1 MAAERRRKMG
11 MRRKKA
17 EEEVEKDF
25 LHLSNFKKGG
35 GSGRRGRKLIF
46 TFFEVLVCRY
56 VLQISTGERLN
67 IFMSDIS

>member
-17 EEEVEKDF
+17 EEEVDF

-35 GSGRRGRKLIF
+35 RRGGNENVVDF
-46 TFFEVLVCRY
+46 Y
-56 VLQISTGERLN
+56 IS
-67 IFMSDIS
+67 

>member
-35 GSGRRGRKLIF
+35 RRGGNENVVDF
-46 TFFEVLVCRY
+46 Y
-56 VLQISTGERLN
+56 IS
-67 IFMSDIS
+67 

>member
-25 LHLSNFKKGG
+25 LHLSNFKKEVEM
-35 GSGRRGRKLIF
+35 KMLLIF
-46 TFFEVLVCRY
+46 
-56 VLQISTGERLN
+56 
-67 IFMSDIS
+67 IFLEFYR